1 MRHANQRATKMC
13 YYMNYQDKWWAFQNM
28 QHKRAW
34 ASIVMIFTLTALGG
48 CQKQPGGQVI
58 AVVDNEE
65 ITQQELRAEGQ
76 VSPAIAGQN
85 AKAATA
91 GLLDN
96 VINRNLLAAYARSE
110 GLDRGP
116 DYVIRRRQLDQSLLA
131 SLAIQK
137 ISGPDVAPTPA
148 EIRLYIQ
155 LQPTLFAQRER
166 LTLDQIRI
174 VTPANVNQIKALTRL
189 ASIDAI
195 ALKLTGD
202 GVAFER
208 SSVVVDTGDLDP
220 GIAKQIVVLPNGE
233 IFDLSTSGMTF
244 ISKITNRANAATPPA
259 TWTEP
264 AAAAVR
270 RIRVE
275 KSLASDIAN
284 LRKNAQIDY
293 DPAFKPKSPK

>member
-1 MRHANQRATKMC
+1 MSIKRDCKRF
-13 YYMNYQDKWWAFQNM
+13 MNDQEKCGAFQST
-28 QHKRAW
+28 RRRRVRT
-34 ASIVMIFTLTALGG
+34 SIVMVFTLAALGG
-48 CQKQPGGQVI
+48 CQKRPGGQVL

-76 VSPAIAGQN
+76 VSPTVAGQN
-85 AKAATA
+85 EKAATA
-91 GLLDN
+91 GLLEN

-116 DYVIRRRQLDQSLLA
+116 DYVIRRRQLDQALLA
-131 SLAIQK
+131 SLAMQK
-137 ISGPDVAPTPA
+137 ITGPDVNPTPA
-148 EIRLYIQ
+148 EIQQFIQ
-155 LQPTLFAQRER
+155 SQPTLFARRER

-174 VTPANVNQIKALTRL
+174 STPAEIKQIQVLTTL
-189 ASIDAI
+189 PSIDAI

-208 SSVVVDTGDLDP
+208 SSTVVDTGALDP
-220 GIAKQIVVLPNGE
+220 SIAKQIVVLPDGE

-244 ISKITNRANAATPPA
+244 ISRITDRANAATPPP

-275 KSLASDIAN
+275 KSLATSIAN
-284 LRKNAQIDY
+284 LRKNARIDY
-293 DPAFKPKSPK
+293 DSAFKPKSSK